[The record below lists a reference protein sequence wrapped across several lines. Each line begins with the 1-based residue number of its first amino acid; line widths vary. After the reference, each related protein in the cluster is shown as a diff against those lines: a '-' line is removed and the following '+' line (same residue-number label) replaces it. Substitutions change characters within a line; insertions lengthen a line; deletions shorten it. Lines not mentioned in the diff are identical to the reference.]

1 MPAQRWDIF
10 CKVIDNYGDIGVT
23 WRLAR
28 QLAAEHGIA
37 ARLWVDDLESLE
49 RLCPAV
55 EAGRDRQD
63 AHGVEVR
70 RWDESAAAAQPAG
83 PERGELAV
91 RGDAH
96 LVLVHTERS
105 GSEPH
110 IISLRKAERYEARY
124 YFEAVQAELGEG

>member
-10 CKVIDNYGDIGVT
+10 CKVVDNYGDIGVT

-70 RWDESAAAAQPAG
+70 HWDESAAAAQPAHVVIEG
-83 PERGELAV
+83 FGCELPAAYLV
-91 RGDAH
+91 SMAGMAADGRAPVWINLEYLSAEDWVSEIGRAH
-96 LVLVHTERS
+96 V
-105 GSEPH
+105 
-110 IISLRKAERYEARY
+110 
-124 YFEAVQAELGEG
+124 